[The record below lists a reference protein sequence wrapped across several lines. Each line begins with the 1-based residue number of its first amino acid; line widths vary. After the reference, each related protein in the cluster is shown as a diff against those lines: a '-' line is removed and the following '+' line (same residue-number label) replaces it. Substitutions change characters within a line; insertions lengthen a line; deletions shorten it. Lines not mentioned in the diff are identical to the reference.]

1 MNIHTNVYFKK
12 VHSKAQKSQVP
23 TASELRT
30 YSLNSAFIPRW
41 NPCSYPYWLYYF
53 RQLIIKVI
61 SGTFKPQFLW
71 LYLGFPGGSDSR
83 ESACQCR
90 RHGLDPWVWKI
101 SWRRKWLSIPVFFF
115 FCPLIFLHGEV
126 HGQRSL
132 GDYSKQGDKESDMI
146 KQLTLSLFTLKM
158 GKIPTLKV

>member
-41 NPCSYPYWLYYF
+41 NPCSYPYWLYNF

-115 FCPLIFLHGEV
+115 FAHSSSYMEKSMDRGAWGTTV
-126 HGQRSL
+126 NRVTKSQ
-132 GDYSKQGDKESDMI
+132 
-146 KQLTLSLFTLKM
+146 TWLSN
-158 GKIPTLKV
+158 